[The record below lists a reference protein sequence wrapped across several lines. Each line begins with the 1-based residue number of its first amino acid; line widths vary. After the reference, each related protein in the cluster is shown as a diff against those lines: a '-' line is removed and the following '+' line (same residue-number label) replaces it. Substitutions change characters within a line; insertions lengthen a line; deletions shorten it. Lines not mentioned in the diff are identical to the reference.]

1 MNLHSSTSHNAFAKN
16 GESHLLNK
24 SPLLTS
30 EETATWLGLK
40 NKHTLEIWR
49 STKRYPELEYIKVGR
64 LVRYKR
70 DAIERFLLARTVC
83 AE

>member
-1 MNLHSSTSHNAFAKN
+1 MTINTSTNL
-16 GESHLLNK
+16 LD
-24 SPLLTS
+24 S
-30 EETATWLGLK
+30 EETANWLGLK

-70 DAIERFLLARTVC
+70 EAVERFLDSRTISAAR
-83 AE
+83 

>member
-1 MNLHSSTSHNAFAKN
+1 MTQHQSTTVN
-16 GESHLLNK
+16 
-24 SPLLTS
+24 LLTS
-30 EETATWLGLK
+30 EETANWLGLK

-70 DAIERFLLARTVC
+70 EAVERFLDSRTISA

>member
-1 MNLHSSTSHNAFAKN
+1 MTQHQSTNIN
-16 GESHLLNK
+16 
-24 SPLLTS
+24 LLTS
-30 EETATWLGLK
+30 EETAIWLGLK

-70 DAIERFLLARTVC
+70 EAVERFLDSRTISA

>member
-1 MNLHSSTSHNAFAKN
+1 MLTATTDKTN
-16 GESHLLNK
+16 
-24 SPLLTS
+24 LLTS
-30 EETATWLGLK
+30 EETAKWLGLK

-49 STKRYPELEYIKVGR
+49 SVKRYPELEYIKVGR

-70 DAIERFLLARTVC
+70 EAVERFLDSRTIIA

>member
-1 MNLHSSTSHNAFAKN
+1 MQQPHTTGINSRN
-16 GESHLLNK
+16 
-24 SPLLTS
+24 LLTS
-30 EETATWLGLK
+30 EETASWLGLK

-70 DAIERFLLARTVC
+70 EAVERFLDSRTIS
-83 AE
+83 ASE

>member
-1 MNLHSSTSHNAFAKN
+1 MFIMATITSTNFTDRN
-16 GESHLLNK
+16 
-24 SPLLTS
+24 LLTS
-30 EETATWLGLK
+30 EETARLLDLK
-40 NKHTLEIWR
+40 SAHTLEVWR

-70 DAIERFLLARTVC
+70 EAVERFLTSRTISA

>member
-1 MNLHSSTSHNAFAKN
+1 MTTINHEKTN
-16 GESHLLNK
+16 
-24 SPLLTS
+24 LLTS
-30 EETATWLGLK
+30 EETADWLGLK

-70 DAIERFLLARTVC
+70 EAVERFLQSRTVTVGGFHV
-83 AE
+83 

>member
-1 MNLHSSTSHNAFAKN
+1 MTIIASQKTN
-16 GESHLLNK
+16 
-24 SPLLTS
+24 LLTS
-30 EETATWLGLK
+30 DQTADWLGLK
-40 NKHTLEIWR
+40 NKHTLEVWR

-70 DAIERFLLARTVC
+70 EAVERFLESRTVST

>member
-1 MNLHSSTSHNAFAKN
+1 MLQAST
-16 GESHLLNK
+16 NK
-24 SPLLTS
+24 SLLTS
-30 EETATWLGLK
+30 EETANWLGLK

-70 DAIERFLLARTVC
+70 EAVERFLDSRTVS
-83 AE
+83 ASE